1 MTGEPAIEK
10 KTHAAAL
17 RTIASYEAAKG
28 ALVLLAGMGL
38 LELIHRDVQGFGEHL
53 LRHFHLSPS
62 SHYPRIFLE
71 LAAKLTDGWLWTL
84 AAASLLYSG
93 LRFSEAYGLWRGR
106 RWAEWLG
113 AASGAVY
120 VPFEVVELFKKATA
134 LRAGS
139 LILNLLIVGYL
150 AQVLR
155 RRSQS

>member
-1 MTGEPAIEK
+1 MTPDPRFPANAH
-10 KTHAAAL
+10 TAAL

-28 ALVLLAGMGL
+28 ALVLLVGMGL
-38 LELIHRDVQGFGEHL
+38 LELIHRDVQKIGESL

-71 LAAKLTDGWLWTL
+71 FAAHLTDGWLWTL
-84 AAASLLYSG
+84 AAASLLYSA
-93 LRFSEAYGLWRGR
+93 LRFVEAYGLWHGR

-113 AASGAVY
+113 AAGGAIY

-139 LILNLLIVGYL
+139 LVLNLLVVCYL
-150 AQVLR
+150 VQVLR
-155 RRSQS
+155 RRSRS